1 MPPRIKKPRLILGL
15 SSDLIHSYIKF
26 AEEKDFDQLVI
37 EEHGVKITIK
47 RAKEEHLSP
56 YKIIPVPAGEK
67 TDEQLRLEFS
77 KAQPQTAVQQEK
89 KEAPKDEDKYHK
101 ITSPLVGTFYRA
113 PAPGAPPFVNEGD
126 NVTVGQTLCIVE
138 AMKVMNKITSDVN
151 GKIVKIIPENA
162 QPVKQGDVLFLIEPL

>member
-1 MPPRIKKPRLILGL
+1 MAPRIKKPRLILGL

-47 RAKEEHLSP
+47 RAKEEQLSP
-56 YKIIPVPAGEK
+56 YKIIPVSAGSK
-67 TDEQLRLEFS
+67 SDEQLRLEFRGS
-77 KAQPQTAVQQEK
+77 KKQTSAQPQEEETS
-89 KEAPKDEDKYHK
+89 KDEDKYHK
-101 ITSPLVGTFYRA
+101 ITSPLIGTFYRS
-113 PAPGAPPFVNEGD
+113 PEPGAPPFVNEGD
-126 NVTVGQTLCIVE
+126 NVTAGQTLCIVE